1 VKQMNLA
8 EMVLRMFFLQNKCIK
23 FFKMGTDCPSPFF
36 GGRFFKKIGDISSRG
51 TVRPGDCSSRGRFI
65 QGTVHPGDGS
75 SRGRFV
81 QGVFCHVGESL
92 QKLRGQTLWIPVV
105 RVPPREYFF
114 MSILSLR

>member
-51 TVRPGDCSSRGRFI
+51 TVQGTDRPGDGSSRGRI
-65 QGTVHPGDGS
+65 VQGTVHPGDGS
-75 SRGRFV
+75 SRGRFI
-81 QGVFCHVGESL
+81 QGTVH
-92 QKLRGQTLWIPVV
+92 RGDGLS
-105 RVPPREYFF
+105 RGYFV
-114 MSILSLR
+114 MWANHYKN